1 MANDGFVEAA
11 GGIVVNNGLVA
22 AVHRPHRSDWSLP
35 KGHLEHGETHEDA
48 ALREV
53 AEEAGLTCA
62 ISGPAGITRYV
73 DRKGRDK
80 RVIYFEM
87 TVLRGEFTVNDEADE
102 LRWLD
107 SHELDLLTYPA
118 DRELVRAWFGQR
130 GE

>member
-1 MANDGFVEAA
+1 MVNDRSVEAA
-11 GGIVVNNGLVA
+11 GGIVVHNGLVA

-35 KGHLEHGETHEDA
+35 KGHLEAGETHEVA

-53 AEEAGLTCA
+53 AEETGWTCA
-62 ISGPAGITRYV
+62 INGPAGITRYI

-87 TVLRGEFTVNDEADE
+87 AIVRGEFTVNDEADE
-102 LRWLD
+102 LRWIGRG
-107 SHELDLLTYPA
+107 ELDVLTYPA
-118 DRELVRAWFGQR
+118 DRELLRAWFGQR